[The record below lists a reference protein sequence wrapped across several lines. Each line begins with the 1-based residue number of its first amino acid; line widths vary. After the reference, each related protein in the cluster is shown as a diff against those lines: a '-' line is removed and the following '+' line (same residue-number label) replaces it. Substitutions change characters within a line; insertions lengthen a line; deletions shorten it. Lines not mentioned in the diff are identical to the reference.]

1 MMKKIFA
8 IILGIVAIITAWST
22 VKMVL
27 ALAHTDQNLYLSYAP
42 LPIHLSNPST
52 TVISVSAIIYAVV
65 TIIFASITIKLSK
78 SK

>member
-1 MMKKIFA
+1 
-8 IILGIVAIITAWST
+8 
-22 VKMVL
+22 MVL